1 MVRADFDR
9 NLKLLQEELLLLGG
23 LVEKAI
29 VDSIE
34 ALKTRD
40 IELSHKIVSQD
51 DIIDQKTNQIEE
63 KAIDLIATQQPIA
76 IDLRTLM
83 SVIHISV
90 ELERMGDYAEG
101 IGKIGIMMG
110 NDPPVNPLV
119 DIPKM
124 AARSSD
130 KLKRSLAALVK
141 RDPSLARKVCEDDYE
156 VDNLYDVIYK
166 DLIAL
171 MIDDP
176 TTIQR
181 ATYLMWVAH
190 DLERIADRATNI
202 AERVIFLVTGQ
213 LATSST

>member
-110 NDPPVNPLV
+110 NDPPVKPLV

-124 AARSSD
+124 AAKASD
-130 KLKRSLAALVK
+130 MLKRSLDALVR
-141 RDPSLARKVCEDDYE
+141 RDPALARQVCEDDDE
-156 VDNLYDVIYK
+156 VDNLYDLIYK

-213 LATSST
+213 LATAST

>member
-29 VDSIE
+29 VDAIE

-40 IELSHKIVSQD
+40 IELSHKVVSQD

-110 NDPPVNPLV
+110 NDPPVKPLV

-124 AARSSD
+124 ATKSSD
-130 KLKRSLAALVK
+130 MLKRSLDALVK
-141 RDPSLARKVCEDDYE
+141 RDPALARQVCEDDDE
-156 VDNLYDVIYK
+156 VDNLYDLIYK

-176 TTIQR
+176 TTTQR

-213 LATSST
+213 LVTSST

>member
-29 VDSIE
+29 MDSIQ

-51 DIIDQKTNQIEE
+51 DIIDTKTNQIEE

-110 NDPPVNPLV
+110 DEPPVKPLV
-119 DIPKM
+119 DIPRM
-124 AARSSD
+124 AD
-130 KLKRSLAALVK
+130 KASTMLKLSLDALVR
-141 RDPSLARKVCEDDYE
+141 RDPVLAKQVCESDDE
-156 VDNLYDVIYK
+156 VDHLYDVIYR
-166 DLIAL
+166 DLIDL
-171 MIDDP
+171 MVSDA
-176 TTIQR
+176 TTTQR

-213 LATSST
+213 LVSSSG

>member
-29 VDSIE
+29 VDAIE

-40 IELSHKIVSQD
+40 IELSHKVVSQD

-101 IGKIGIMMG
+101 IGKIGVMMG
-110 NDPPVNPLV
+110 NDPPVKPLV

-124 AARSSD
+124 ATKSSD
-130 KLKRSLAALVK
+130 MLKRSLDALVK
-141 RDPSLARKVCEDDYE
+141 RDPALARQVCEDDDE
-156 VDNLYDVIYK
+156 VDNLYDLIYK

-171 MIDDP
+171 MISDP
-176 TTIQR
+176 TTTQR

-213 LATSST
+213 LVTSST

>member
-23 LVEKAI
+23 LVEKSI
-29 VDSIE
+29 VDAIE

-101 IGKIGIMMG
+101 IGKIGVMMG
-110 NDPPVNPLV
+110 NDPPVKPLV

-124 AARSSD
+124 AGKASD
-130 KLKRSLAALVK
+130 MLKRSLDALVR
-141 RDPSLARKVCEDDYE
+141 RDSALARQVCEDDDE
-156 VDNLYDVIYK
+156 VDNLYDQIYK

-171 MIDDP
+171 MISDP
-176 TTIQR
+176 TTTQR

-213 LATSST
+213 LVKS

>member
-29 VDSIE
+29 IDSIE

-110 NDPPVNPLV
+110 NDPPVKPLI

-124 AARSSD
+124 ATKSSD
-130 KLKRSLAALVK
+130 MLKRSLDALVK
-141 RDPSLARKVCEDDYE
+141 RDPALARQVCEDDDE
-156 VDNLYDVIYK
+156 VDNLYDLIYK

-213 LATSST
+213 LVTSST

>member
-40 IELSHKIVSQD
+40 IQLSHKVVSQD

-110 NDPPVNPLV
+110 NDPPVKPLV

-124 AARSSD
+124 AAKASD
-130 KLKRSLAALVK
+130 MLKRSLDALVK
-141 RDPSLARKVCEDDYE
+141 RDPALARKVCEDDDE

-213 LATSST
+213 LVRS

>member
-1 MVRADFDR
+1 MVRADFER

-29 VDSIE
+29 MDSIQ
-34 ALKTRD
+34 ALKDRD

-51 DIIDQKTNQIEE
+51 DIIDTKTNQIEE

-110 NDPPVNPLV
+110 DEPTVKPLV
-119 DIPKM
+119 DIPRM
-124 AARSSD
+124 AD
-130 KLKRSLAALVK
+130 KASTMLKLSLDALVR
-141 RDPSLARKVCEDDYE
+141 RDPILAQQVCESDDE
-156 VDNLYDVIYK
+156 VDNLYDLIYR
-166 DLIAL
+166 DLIDL
-171 MIDDP
+171 MVSDP
-176 TTIQR
+176 TTTQR

-213 LATSST
+213 LVASSG

>member
-29 VDSIE
+29 VDAIE

-110 NDPPVNPLV
+110 NDPPVKPLV

-124 AARSSD
+124 AAKASD
-130 KLKRSLAALVK
+130 MLKRSLDALVK
-141 RDPSLARKVCEDDYE
+141 RDPALARQVCEDDDE
-156 VDNLYDVIYK
+156 VDNLYDLIYK

-213 LATSST
+213 LVASST

>member
-29 VDSIE
+29 IDSIE

-110 NDPPVNPLV
+110 NDPPVKPLV

-124 AARSSD
+124 ATKSSD
-130 KLKRSLAALVK
+130 MLKRSLDALVK
-141 RDPSLARKVCEDDYE
+141 RDPALARQVCEDDDE
-156 VDNLYDVIYK
+156 VDNLYDLIYK

>member
-40 IELSHKIVSQD
+40 LELSHKVVAQD
-51 DIIDQKTNQIEE
+51 DIIDKKTNEIEE

-90 ELERMGDYAEG
+90 ELDRMGDYAEG

-110 NDPPVNPLV
+110 NDPPVKPLV

-124 AARSSD
+124 AD
-130 KLKRSLAALVK
+130 KASGMLKRSLDSLVR
-141 RDPSLARKVCEDDYE
+141 RDPILARQVCDDDDE
-156 VDNLYDVIYK
+156 VDNLYDKIYN
-166 DLIAL
+166 DLIQL
-171 MIDDP
+171 MICDP
-176 TTIQR
+176 STIQR
-181 ATYLMWVAH
+181 ATYLMWAAH

-202 AERVIFLVTGQ
+202 GERVIFLVTGQ
-213 LATSST
+213 LVSA

>member
-23 LVEKAI
+23 LVEKSI
-29 VDSIE
+29 VDAIE

-40 IELSHKIVSQD
+40 IELSHKVVSQD

-110 NDPPVNPLV
+110 NDPPVKPLV

-124 AARSSD
+124 AAKASD
-130 KLKRSLAALVK
+130 MLKRSLDALVR
-141 RDPSLARKVCEDDYE
+141 RDPALARQVCEDDDE
-156 VDNLYDVIYK
+156 VDNLYDQIYK

-171 MIDDP
+171 MISDP
-176 TTIQR
+176 TTTQR

-213 LATSST
+213 LVKS

>member
-29 VDSIE
+29 MDSIQ
-34 ALKTRD
+34 ALKNRD
-40 IELSHKIVSQD
+40 IALSHKIVSQD
-51 DIIDQKTNQIEE
+51 DIIDAKTNQIEE

-110 NDPPVNPLV
+110 DEPPVKPLV
-119 DIPKM
+119 DIPRM
-124 AARSSD
+124 SD
-130 KLKRSLAALVK
+130 KASTMLKLSLDALVR
-141 RDPSLARKVCEDDYE
+141 RDPVLAKQVCESDDE
-156 VDNLYDVIYK
+156 VDNLYDVIYR
-166 DLIAL
+166 DLIDL
-171 MIDDP
+171 MVSDP
-176 TTIQR
+176 TTTQR

-213 LATSST
+213 LVSSSA

>member
-34 ALKTRD
+34 ALKTRNL
-40 IELSHKIVSQD
+40 ELSHKVVAQD
-51 DIIDQKTNQIEE
+51 DIIDKKTNEIEE

-110 NDPPVNPLV
+110 NDPPVKPLV
-119 DIPKM
+119 DIPRM
-124 AARSSD
+124 ADTASGM
-130 KLKRSLAALVK
+130 LKRSLDSLVR
-141 RDPSLARKVCEDDYE
+141 RDPILARQVCDDDDE
-156 VDNLYDVIYK
+156 VDNLYDQIYN
-166 DLIAL
+166 DLIQL
-171 MIDDP
+171 MISDP
-176 TTIQR
+176 STIQR
-181 ATYLMWVAH
+181 ATYLMWAAH

-202 AERVIFLVTGQ
+202 GERVIFLVTGQ
-213 LATSST
+213 LVSA

>member
-29 VDSIE
+29 MESIQ

-51 DIIDQKTNQIEE
+51 DIIDIKTNQIEE

-90 ELERMGDYAEG
+90 ELERIGDYAEG

-110 NDPPVNPLV
+110 DEPPVKPLV
-119 DIPKM
+119 DIPRM
-124 AARSSD
+124 ADKSSTML
-130 KLKRSLAALVK
+130 KLSLDALVR
-141 RDPSLARKVCEDDYE
+141 RDPILAKQVCADDDE
-156 VDNLYDVIYK
+156 VDNLYDIIYR
-166 DLIAL
+166 DLISL
-171 MIDDP
+171 MISDP

-213 LATSST
+213 LV

>member
-40 IELSHKIVSQD
+40 IELSHKVVSQD

-101 IGKIGIMMG
+101 IGKIGVMMG
-110 NDPPVNPLV
+110 NDPPVKPLV

-124 AARSSD
+124 SAKASD
-130 KLKRSLAALVK
+130 MLKRSLDALVK
-141 RDPSLARKVCEDDYE
+141 RDPALARQVCEDDDE
-156 VDNLYDVIYK
+156 VDNLYDQIYK

-171 MIDDP
+171 MISDP
-176 TTIQR
+176 TTTQR

-213 LATSST
+213 LVTSST

>member
-51 DIIDQKTNQIEE
+51 DIIYQKTNQIEE

-76 IDLRTLM
+76 IELRTLM

-101 IGKIGIMMG
+101 IGKIGVMMG
-110 NDPPVNPLV
+110 NDPPVKPLV

-124 AARSSD
+124 ATKSSD
-130 KLKRSLAALVK
+130 MLKRSLDALVK
-141 RDPSLARKVCEDDYE
+141 RDPALARQVCEDDDE
-156 VDNLYDVIYK
+156 VDNLYDLIYK

-213 LATSST
+213 LVTSST

>member
-34 ALKTRD
+34 ALKTRNL
-40 IELSHKIVSQD
+40 ELSHKVVAQD
-51 DIIDQKTNQIEE
+51 DIIDKKTNEIEE

-110 NDPPVNPLV
+110 NDPPVKPLV

-124 AARSSD
+124 AD
-130 KLKRSLAALVK
+130 KASGMLKRSLDSLVR
-141 RDPSLARKVCEDDYE
+141 RDPILARQVCDDDDE
-156 VDNLYDVIYK
+156 VDNLYDKIYN
-166 DLIAL
+166 DLIQL
-171 MIDDP
+171 MISDP
-176 TTIQR
+176 STIQR
-181 ATYLMWVAH
+181 ATYLMWAAH

-202 AERVIFLVTGQ
+202 GERVIFLVTGQ
-213 LATSST
+213 LVSA

>member
-40 IELSHKIVSQD
+40 IELSHKVVSQD

-110 NDPPVNPLV
+110 NDPPVKPLI

-124 AARSSD
+124 AAKSSD
-130 KLKRSLAALVK
+130 MLKRSLDALVK
-141 RDPSLARKVCEDDYE
+141 RDPALARQVCEDDDE
-156 VDNLYDVIYK
+156 VDNLYDLIYK

-213 LATSST
+213 LVTSST

>member
-101 IGKIGIMMG
+101 IGKIGVMMG
-110 NDPPVNPLV
+110 NDPPVKPLV

-124 AARSSD
+124 AGKASD
-130 KLKRSLAALVK
+130 MLKRSLDALVR
-141 RDPSLARKVCEDDYE
+141 RDSALARQVCEDDDE
-156 VDNLYDVIYK
+156 VDNLYDQIYK

-171 MIDDP
+171 MISDP
-176 TTIQR
+176 TTTQR

-213 LATSST
+213 LVTSST

>member
-29 VDSIE
+29 VDAIE

-40 IELSHKIVSQD
+40 IELSHKVVSQD

-101 IGKIGIMMG
+101 IGKIGVMMG
-110 NDPPVNPLV
+110 NDPPVKPLV

-124 AARSSD
+124 ATKSSD
-130 KLKRSLAALVK
+130 MLKRSLDALVR
-141 RDPSLARKVCEDDYE
+141 RDPALARQVCEDDDE
-156 VDNLYDVIYK
+156 VDNLYDQIYK

-171 MIDDP
+171 MISDP
-176 TTIQR
+176 TTTQR

-213 LATSST
+213 LVKS

>member
-29 VDSIE
+29 MDSIQ

-51 DIIDQKTNQIEE
+51 DIIDIKTNQIEE

-110 NDPPVNPLV
+110 DEPPVKPLV
-119 DIPKM
+119 DIPQM
-124 AARSSD
+124 AD
-130 KLKRSLAALVK
+130 KAGTMLKLSLDALVR
-141 RDPSLARKVCEDDYE
+141 RDPVLAKQVCESDDE
-156 VDNLYDVIYK
+156 VDHLYDVIYR
-166 DLIAL
+166 DLIDL
-171 MIDDP
+171 MVSDP
-176 TTIQR
+176 TTTQR

-213 LATSST
+213 LVSSSG

>member
-51 DIIDQKTNQIEE
+51 DIIDEKTNQIEE

-110 NDPPVNPLV
+110 NDPPVKPLI

-124 AARSSD
+124 ATKSSD
-130 KLKRSLAALVK
+130 MLKRSLDALVK
-141 RDPSLARKVCEDDYE
+141 RDPALARQVCEDDDE
-156 VDNLYDVIYK
+156 VDNLYDLIYK

-213 LATSST
+213 LVTSST

>member
-23 LVEKAI
+23 LVEKSI
-29 VDSIE
+29 VDAIE

-40 IELSHKIVSQD
+40 IKLSHKVVSQD

-101 IGKIGIMMG
+101 IGKIGVMMG
-110 NDPPVNPLV
+110 NDPPVKPLV
-119 DIPKM
+119 DIPRM
-124 AARSSD
+124 AAKASD
-130 KLKRSLAALVK
+130 MLKRSLDALVR
-141 RDPSLARKVCEDDYE
+141 RDPALARQVCEDDDE
-156 VDNLYDVIYK
+156 VDNLYDQIYK

-171 MIDDP
+171 MISDP
-176 TTIQR
+176 TTTQR

-213 LATSST
+213 LVKS

>member
-34 ALKTRD
+34 ALKTRNL
-40 IELSHKIVSQD
+40 ELSHKVVAQD
-51 DIIDQKTNQIEE
+51 DIIDKKTNEIEE

-110 NDPPVNPLV
+110 NDPPVKPLV

-124 AARSSD
+124 AD
-130 KLKRSLAALVK
+130 KASGMLKRSLDSLVR
-141 RDPSLARKVCEDDYE
+141 RDPILARQVCDDDDE
-156 VDNLYDVIYK
+156 VDNLYDQIYN
-166 DLIAL
+166 DLIQL
-171 MIDDP
+171 MISDP
-176 TTIQR
+176 STIQR
-181 ATYLMWVAH
+181 ATYLMWAAH

-202 AERVIFLVTGQ
+202 GERVIFLVTGQ
-213 LATSST
+213 LVSD

>member
-29 VDSIE
+29 VDAIE

-110 NDPPVNPLV
+110 NDPPVKPLV

-124 AARSSD
+124 ATKSSD
-130 KLKRSLAALVK
+130 MLKRSLDALVK
-141 RDPSLARKVCEDDYE
+141 RDPALAKQVCEDDDE
-156 VDNLYDVIYK
+156 VDNLYDLIYK

-213 LATSST
+213 LVTSST

>member
-101 IGKIGIMMG
+101 IGKIGVMMG
-110 NDPPVNPLV
+110 NDPPVKPLV

-124 AARSSD
+124 AAKSSD
-130 KLKRSLAALVK
+130 MLKRSLDALVK
-141 RDPSLARKVCEDDYE
+141 RDPALARQVGEDDDE
-156 VDNLYDVIYK
+156 VDNLYDLIYK

-213 LATSST
+213 LVTSST

>member
-101 IGKIGIMMG
+101 IGKIGVMMG
-110 NDPPVNPLV
+110 NDPPVKPLI

-124 AARSSD
+124 AAKSSD
-130 KLKRSLAALVK
+130 MLKRSLDALVK
-141 RDPSLARKVCEDDYE
+141 RDPALARQVCEDDDE
-156 VDNLYDVIYK
+156 VDNLYDLIYK

-213 LATSST
+213 LVTSLT

>member
-34 ALKTRD
+34 ALKTRNL
-40 IELSHKIVSQD
+40 ELSHKVVAQD
-51 DIIDQKTNQIEE
+51 DIIDKKTNEIEE

-110 NDPPVNPLV
+110 NDPPVKPLV

-124 AARSSD
+124 AD
-130 KLKRSLAALVK
+130 KASGMLKRSLDSLVR
-141 RDPSLARKVCEDDYE
+141 RDPILARQVCDDDDE
-156 VDNLYDVIYK
+156 VDNLYDQIYN
-166 DLIAL
+166 DLIQL
-171 MIDDP
+171 MISDP
-176 TTIQR
+176 STIQR
-181 ATYLMWVAH
+181 ATYLMWAAH

-202 AERVIFLVTGQ
+202 GERVIFLVTGQ
-213 LATSST
+213 LISA